1 MKLPRSLDLDR
12 KFCELVVLIPISFLL
27 FLIMY
32 FSILFFN
39 IKLIDYLIFMGL
51 LQSHDLG
58 CEFCGL
64 VKLTLICFVHVLID
78 LFLISS
84 FIIG

>member
-12 KFCELVVLIPISFLL
+12 KFCELVVLTSISFLL

-39 IKLIDYLIFMGL
+39 IELIESWAPWFIYLISMGL

-64 VKLTLICFVHVLID
+64 VKLIWICFVHVLI
-78 LFLISS
+78 
-84 FIIG
+84 